1 MKKILQYLLAIACF
15 FSHTSFICHAATAQ
29 HYNPKHHPHPH
40 NKHNALKPTS
50 QTKQTKGKRDVPIY
64 FATDLHMHREAL
76 EGVAK
81 LTDGIVVLNG
91 DTVVSVNFDTKQG
104 KLKSGSAN
112 INRTKPGTPT
122 DPQTAIDILAKR
134 KHSKYPLIM
143 TIGNHERNPYA
154 YKNCSIS
161 DTKDWIQALQGVNA
175 HALSTFPDYSYWGTE
190 TYIEYENTYFFSYL
204 TAEYGWR
211 DVGTAKG
218 DTDQYLNQASLAIAQ
233 TIQQVCDSKTREIV
247 ICCHAGVKEGRALIE
262 KIVQLLFLWYKQRLL
277 SFDPANVHLLI
288 CYGHA
293 HGGSIDGHGQWTGKI
308 GIPIPKLENPKP
320 VREIFPNCANEC
332 IEVSAKGERSVK
344 CQFIVKSY

>member
-134 KHSKYPLIM
+134 KHPKYPLIM

-161 DTKDWIQALQGVNA
+161 DTEDWIQALQGVNA

-247 ICCHAGVKEGRALIE
+247 ICCHAGVQEGRGLI
-262 KIVQLLFLWYKQRLL
+262 KKLVPLLFLWYKQKLL
-277 SFDPANVHLLI
+277 SFNPVDVHFLI

-293 HGGSIDGHGQWTGKI
+293 HGGSINGQWKGKI
-308 GIPIPKLENPKP
+308 DISIPSLKNPKP
-320 VREIFPNCANEC
+320 VREIFPNCANDC
-332 IEVSAKGERSVK
+332 IEVSPKGERSLK
-344 CQFIVKSY
+344 CQFMMKDSY